1 MRRELFG
8 ICALLLCAMWAAAPL
23 NAQTSPSDQLQVGP
37 PAIRRAEA
45 PANTATSAELE
56 NRGDELRAQKAYLD
70 AIDYYMAALSRKP
83 VDASGLYNKIGITQL
98 LIQHYKDAK
107 KSFEK
112 SIKTDRQHADAYNN
126 LGVIYYLEKKYSK
139 AVKQYRKAI
148 TLRQDFGSYFSN
160 LGAAYFA
167 QKQFEDATTAYA
179 QAVQVD
185 PDIFERTSH
194 TGVAAQ
200 MSSPEDRAHFDY
212 VLAKLF
218 AKTGNSDRSLQYLR
232 KALEEGYKE
241 INDVYKDM
249 EFADLR
255 KDPRFNE
262 LMAARPPAI
271 PQ

>member
-1 MRRELFG
+1 MRRALVSVS
-8 ICALLLCAMWAAAPL
+8 ALLFLAILAAPVL
-23 NAQTSPSDQLQVGP
+23 PAQTSPSDQLQVGP
-37 PAIRRAEA
+37 PATRRAEP
-45 PANTATSAELE
+45 PANTATAEELE
-56 NRGDELRAQKAYLD
+56 TRGDELRAQKAYLD
-70 AIDYYMAALSRKP
+70 AVDYYVAALSRKP
-83 VDASGLYNKIGITQL
+83 ADASALYNKIGITQL
-98 LIQHYKDAK
+98 LVQHYKDAK

-112 SIKTDRQHADAYNN
+112 AIKTDHQHSDAYNN
-126 LGVIYYLEKKYSK
+126 LGVIYYLEKKYGK

-148 TLRQDFGSYFSN
+148 ALRQDFGSYFSN

-167 QKQFEDATTAYA
+167 QKQFEDATLAYT

-185 PDIFERTSH
+185 PDIFEHTSH

-212 VLAKLF
+212 VLAKLY
-218 AKTGNSDRSLQYLR
+218 AKVGNSDRSLQYLR

-241 INDVYKDM
+241 IDDVYKDV
-249 EFADLR
+249 EFAGLR

-262 LMAARPPAI
+262 LMTARPPAI